1 MRVKEYDI
9 TGHKLA
15 AIETPIC
22 VEASAH
28 YVTTGSGET
37 PAGSVTENML
47 HLLVSSTRDL
57 LHDSRMAEPALNILG
72 RTAYNLGQLNRHHSK
87 QP

>member
-1 MRVKEYDI
+1 MKEYDI

-28 YVTTGSGET
+28 YVTSGSDKT
-37 PAGSVTENML
+37 SAGSVTENTL
-47 HLLVSSTRDL
+47 ELLVSSTRDL
-57 LHDSRMAEPALNILG
+57 LHDSRMAEQVLNILR
-72 RTAYNLGQLNRHHSK
+72 RTAFNLGRSNRHHSE

>member
-1 MRVKEYDI
+1 MKEYDI

-28 YVTTGSGET
+28 YVTSGYDET
-37 PAGSVTENML
+37 SAGSVTENTL
-47 HLLVSSTRDL
+47 QLLVSSTRDL
-57 LHDSRMAEPALNILG
+57 LHDSRMAEQALNILG
-72 RTAYNLGQLNRHHSK
+72 RMAFNLGRSNQHHSE